1 MGGTTSPDLIA
12 KVVESEVRDH
22 NHLVEVK
29 RDVERI
35 DDQTIAT
42 LKTIP
47 HQYTMAAAKRLVNIA
62 MIEDFFHRIRAA
74 GTAETSHLRARLQDP
89 GVVETNLLRQLVLPV
104 RCSSLRVPRE
114 HLPKIR
120 ITED

>member
-1 MGGTTSPDLIA
+1 MGGTTSPDLIE
-12 KVVESEVRDH
+12 KVVESGVHDH

-35 DDQTIAT
+35 DDQTTAT
-42 LKTIP
+42 LKNIP

-62 MIEDFFHRIRAA
+62 MIEDLFHRIRAA
-74 GTAETSHLRARLQDP
+74 GTAGTSHLRARLQDP
-89 GVVETNLLRQLVLPV
+89 GVVETNLLRLLVLPV
-104 RCSSLRVPRE
+104 RCSSLRAPRA